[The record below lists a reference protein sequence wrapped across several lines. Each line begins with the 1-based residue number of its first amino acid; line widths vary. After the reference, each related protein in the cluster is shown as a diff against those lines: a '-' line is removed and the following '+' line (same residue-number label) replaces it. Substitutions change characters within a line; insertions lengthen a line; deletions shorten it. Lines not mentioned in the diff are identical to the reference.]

1 MKASEFIS
9 YVAEPNCKKAILN
22 VAHEWLT
29 YNQICDRL
37 NHYPYNYGTI
47 ERNVRW
53 LVEDGKML
61 AIDEKVKFGDRV
73 KNFRKFK
80 RSEVK

>member
-22 VAHEWLT
+22 VAYEWLT

-37 NHYPYNYGTI
+37 SHYPYNYGTV

-53 LVEDGKML
+53 LVEEGKL
-61 AIDEKVKFGDRV
+61 ENKVERIKFSN
-73 KNFRKFK
+73 KTKLFKKFK
-80 RSEVK
+80 AKEQV

>member
-22 VAHEWLT
+22 VANEWLT

-37 NHYPYNYGTI
+37 NHYPYNYGTV
-47 ERNVRW
+47 ERRTRE
-53 LVEDGKML
+53 LVELGLLEAKTEIVEFDGK
-61 AIDEKVKFGDRV
+61 KKS
-73 KNFRKFK
+73 FRKFK
-80 RSEVK
+80 RKEN